1 MKIFQHNPFSLLSV
15 VRAVGIM
22 AVRVSNGV
30 FSTVEAEI
38 VFQMQG
44 LWPIAKAMRIYK
56 FCPMSADHAEP
67 EPGRTCQR

>member
-1 MKIFQHNPFSLLSV
+1 
-15 VRAVGIM
+15 M